1 MFKRGKIEKAA
12 ALLEN
17 IKPLSPFEYG
27 KWKKIPRSHVIKIAV
42 LRVLSPQTRVSSLRS
57 LEYSTDLDDLL
68 TDISDERIE
77 DILRRHRTRFTKR
90 KVKAVKLA
98 RSIDW
103 INMIKGLEKFSGG
116 SLQEEREVRNRVMNA
131 TFGMGLKTASDFLKD
146 IGFSKH
152 LAVLDS
158 RNLNFLK
165 SLGLASGKLKTS
177 MLSNHKIYY
186 ELEDIENK
194 IANELGITVSEL
206 DERIMT
212 YTGTPKEMPHRI

>member
-1 MFKRGKIEKAA
+1 MTKKEKIEKAA
-12 ALLEN
+12 AILKN
-17 IKPLSPFEYG
+17 IRPLSPFAYG
-27 KWKKIPRSHVIKIAV
+27 KWKRIPESDVMKIAL
-42 LRVLSPQTRVSSLRS
+42 LRVLSSQTRVSSLRS
-57 LEYSTDLDDLL
+57 LEYSTDIDDLL
-68 TDISDERIE
+68 TDIPDERIE
-77 DILRRHRTRFTKR
+77 DVLRRHRIRFPKR

-103 INMIKGLEKFSGG
+103 INMIEGLEKFSGG
-116 SLQEEREVRNRVMNA
+116 SLQQEREVRNRVMNR

-158 RNLNFLK
+158 RNLNLLK
-165 SLGLASGKLKTS
+165 SLGLASGKLKAS
-177 MLSNHKIYY
+177 MLSNHRIYY